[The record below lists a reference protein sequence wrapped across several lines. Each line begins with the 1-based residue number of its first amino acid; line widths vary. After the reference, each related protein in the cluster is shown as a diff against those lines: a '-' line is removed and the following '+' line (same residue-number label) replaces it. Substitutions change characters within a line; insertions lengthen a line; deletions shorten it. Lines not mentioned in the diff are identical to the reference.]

1 MARYKDSLLGG
12 LSGKIGPVV
21 MYVRNGTQVVRSNP
35 KQRDPKSPK
44 QLAHRMKFAL
54 VNQRL
59 SPLKTIIDVGYKNS
73 DKTYRT
79 LIGEAY
85 REAIMGEYPDFS
97 LDYSKIQI
105 SEGNIALPRHVTI
118 EMGENPDTVNF
129 RWDPAIVREVR
140 TSRDNDQVNIVCL
153 DATGKYAFHEL
164 NAARRSHGS
173 ASLEMPHASWH
184 PASSHFWMFL
194 TSYDSR
200 FHSNSLYISFK

>member
-118 EMGENPDTVNF
+118 EIGDNPGAVNF
-129 RWDPAIVREVR
+129 RWDPAIARDQR
-140 TSRDNDQVNIVCL
+140 ASRDDDQVNIVCL
-153 DATGKYAFHEL
+153 DATGRYAFHEL
-164 NAARRSHGS
+164 NAARRHHGN
-173 ASLEMPHASWH
+173 ASLETPYAFRR
-184 PASSHFWMFL
+184 PVSSHFWMFL

-200 FHSNSLYISFK
+200 FHSNSLYISFQ

>member
-1 MARYKDSLLGG
+1 MLGG
-12 LSGKIGPVV
+12 LSGKLGPVV
-21 MYVRNGTQVVRSNP
+21 LYVRNGTQVVRSNP

-85 REAIMGEYPDFS
+85 REAIVGEYPNFS

-105 SEGNIALPRHVTI
+105 SEGKIELPANVTI
-118 EMGENPDTVNF
+118 ELGENPDTVNF
-129 RWDPAIVREVR
+129 RWDPTIVREPR
-140 TSRDNDQVNIVCL
+140 TSQDNDQVNIVCL
-153 DATGKYAFHEL
+153 DATGRYAFHEL
-164 NAARRSHGS
+164 NAARRFHGS
-173 ASLEMPHASWH
+173 VSLEMPNASWH

-194 TSYDSR
+194 TSSDSR
-200 FHSNSLYISFK
+200 FHSSSLYISF